1 MFGKEKGMD
10 VGRFA
15 GAVFDLDGLLIES
28 ERLWE
33 QAQMAAFAELGL
45 ELTLDMQHSTTG
57 MRLQEAMRIW
67 QGYFPQAALDASR
80 LNASMNAFMI
90 REFGKTGTV
99 KPGAVR
105 ALDLCADSG
114 CRLAVA
120 SSSPPEVIA
129 AALETLALAD
139 RFHAVVS
146 AVLETHGKPHPA
158 VFLSAAA
165 RLGADPAACIA
176 FEDSVAGV
184 RAAKAA
190 GMYTVA
196 VPEAHNRGR
205 PEYAIADR
213 VLASLEDLPEA
224 VFGSGADG

>member
-1 MFGKEKGMD
+1 M
-10 VGRFA
+10 GRFA

-33 QAQMAAFAELGL
+33 KAQMAAFAELGL
-45 ELTLDMQHSTTG
+45 ELTLEMQHSTTG
-57 MRLQEAMRIW
+57 MRLQEAMGVW
-67 QGYFPQAALDASR
+67 QGFFPRATLNASR
-80 LNASMNAFMI
+80 LNASMNAYMI
-90 REFGKTGTV
+90 REFGKTGAV

-105 ALDLCADSG
+105 ALDLCVDAG

-129 AALETLALAD
+129 AALETLALAG

-146 AVLETHGKPHPA
+146 AVLEIHGKPHPA

-165 RLGADPAACIA
+165 RLGADPGGCIA

-190 GMYTVA
+190 GMFCVA
-196 VPEAHNRGR
+196 VPETHNRGR

-213 VLASLEDLPEA
+213 IFDSLESFSPDILA
-224 VFGSGADG
+224 G

>member
-1 MFGKEKGMD
+1 L
-10 VGRFA
+10 VGRFG
-15 GAVFDLDGLLIES
+15 GAIFDLDGLLIDS

-33 QAQMAAFAELGL
+33 KAQMAAFAEIGL
-45 ELTLDMQHSTTG
+45 ELTLEMQHSTTG
-57 MRLQEAMRIW
+57 MRLKEAMRIW
-67 QGYFPQAALDASR
+67 QGYFPRAELDAAR

-90 REFGKTGTV
+90 REFGKTGAV

-105 ALDLCADSG
+105 ALDLCADAG
-114 CRLAVA
+114 CRLAIA

-146 AVLETHGKPHPA
+146 AVLEIHGKPHPA
-158 VFLSAAA
+158 VFLSAAS
-165 RLGADPAACIA
+165 RLGIGPDACIA

-190 GMYTVA
+190 GMVVVA
-196 VPEAHNRGR
+196 VPEEHNRGR
-205 PEYAIADR
+205 AEYAVADR
-213 VLASLEDLPEA
+213 VLRSLEDLP
-224 VFGSGADG
+224 ADLLKTGLL

>member
-1 MFGKEKGMD
+1 VE
-10 VGRFA
+10 RFS
-15 GAVFDLDGLLIES
+15 GAVFDLDGLLIDS

-33 QAQMAAFAELGL
+33 KAQMAAFAEEGL
-45 ELTLDMQHSTTG
+45 ELTLEMQHSTTG
-57 MRLQEAMRIW
+57 MRLKEAMGIW
-67 QGYFPQAALDASR
+67 QGYFPEAALDAAR
-80 LNASMNAFMI
+80 LNARMNAYMI
-90 REFGKTGTV
+90 REFGKTGSV
-99 KPGAVR
+99 LPGAVR
-105 ALDLCADSG
+105 ALDLCADAG
-114 CRLAVA
+114 CKLAIA

-129 AALETLALAD
+129 AALKTLALAD

-165 RLGADPAACIA
+165 RLGAEPARCIA

-190 GMYTVA
+190 GMFVVA

-205 PEYAIADR
+205 AEYAVADA
-213 VLASLEDLPEA
+213 VLASLEEFHGGFLSPT
-224 VFGSGADG
+224 G

>member
-1 MFGKEKGMD
+1 MK
-10 VGRFA
+10 RFT

-33 QAQMAAFAELGL
+33 KAQMSAFAEMGL
-45 ELTLDMQHSTTG
+45 NLTLEMQHSTTG
-57 MRLQEAMRIW
+57 MRLQEAMRVW
-67 QGYFPQAALDASR
+67 QGYFPGAALDAAR

-90 REFGKTGTV
+90 REFGKAGVV

-105 ALDLCADSG
+105 ALDLCADAG
-114 CRLAVA
+114 CRLAIA

-165 RLGADPAACIA
+165 RLGSEPAACIA

-190 GMYTVA
+190 GMFCVA
-196 VPEAHNRGR
+196 VPEEHNRGR
-205 PEYAIADR
+205 GEYAIADR
-213 VLASLEDLPEA
+213 VFDSLESFSPAILA
-224 VFGSGADG
+224 G